1 MDPSESKKK
10 RIVAL
15 IMYICFGLTGMLSV
29 SVGALI
35 PFIRTYKEGVGYGE
49 AGLIVSIYAIG
60 NLLANIGFGYI
71 AEKFGEKG
79 AILAFD
85 LLFPLSFVLVIKGD
99 GFLLIAAA
107 FFMAGLSRGACS
119 NCCNTMIGK
128 LFPGSAAGLNGL
140 HAVYSVGAFIFPILL
155 TTFTGQKPENWIYPC
170 IIMVG
175 LGCLGFLMFAFCPQ
189 MMSNADKKDFTE
201 QAANKYGSFKEKI
214 FWAVTT
220 TLFFYLC
227 VESGIIGWLVT
238 YFIDT
243 GYISDIAAQYTTSVL
258 WVMVL
263 IGRLAA
269 AYLSKRTDK
278 RILLKIMGLGF
289 TVFFIALLFVR
300 NATGIIILVMGIGF
314 FLAGIFPTTLSFAG
328 ELSARYYL
336 AVSFILTAS
345 GLGAVIMPS
354 VIVFIADRAGIL
366 SGMASVTAAV
376 FVDLI
381 CIFLLCARRKV
392 R

>member
-79 AILAFD
+79 AILTFD

-140 HAVYSVGAFIFPILL
+140 YAVYSVGAFIFPILL
-155 TTFTGQKPENWIYPC
+155 TTFTGQNPENWIYH
-170 IIMVG
+170 
-175 LGCLGFLMFAFCPQ
+175 A
-189 MMSNADKKDFTE
+189 
-201 QAANKYGSFKEKI
+201 
-214 FWAVTT
+214 
-220 TLFFYLC
+220 
-227 VESGIIGWLVT
+227 
-238 YFIDT
+238 
-243 GYISDIAAQYTTSVL
+243 
-258 WVMVL
+258 
-263 IGRLAA
+263 
-269 AYLSKRTDK
+269 
-278 RILLKIMGLGF
+278 
-289 TVFFIALLFVR
+289 
-300 NATGIIILVMGIGF
+300 
-314 FLAGIFPTTLSFAG
+314 
-328 ELSARYYL
+328 
-336 AVSFILTAS
+336 
-345 GLGAVIMPS
+345 
-354 VIVFIADRAGIL
+354 
-366 SGMASVTAAV
+366 
-376 FVDLI
+376 
-381 CIFLLCARRKV
+381 
-392 R
+392 